1 MYDPYTMDRIRFEQ
15 SKRERRVGA
24 PRPSRTRALASRRIT
39 WAELA
44 GRRAEPSTD

>member
-15 SKRERRVGA
+15 TKRERRVGA
-24 PRPSRTRALASRRIT
+24 PLPSRTRTLASRRIA

-44 GRRAEPSTD
+44 GRRTEPCTD